1 MGTAG
6 VVRVVA
12 DSHALIWYVFG
23 DENGRLT
30 PTASE
35 ALAAADAGEGIAVSI
50 ASVIDLW
57 YVTQT
62 TGAVRTDQLA
72 AIVDLLNDAESSLDP
87 IPISANVVAAFGS
100 IPLPALRDPWDRLI
114 MATAIDLGV
123 PLVSADARI
132 AATGL
137 IEVLW

>member
-1 MGTAG
+1 
-6 VVRVVA
+6 
-12 DSHALIWYVFG
+12 
-23 DENGRLT
+23 
-30 PTASE
+30 
-35 ALAAADAGEGIAVSI
+35 VSI
-50 ASVIDLW
+50 APVIDLW

-62 TGAVRTDQLA
+62 TGAVRPDQLA

-87 IPISANVVAAFGS
+87 IPISANVADAFGA

-123 PLVSADARI
+123 PLVSADTRI

-137 IEVLW
+137 VEVLW

>member
-1 MGTAG
+1 M
-6 VVRVVA
+6 RVVA
-12 DSHALIWYVFG
+12 DSHALIWYLFG
-23 DENGRLT
+23 DEDGRLT

-35 ALAAADAGEGIAVSI
+35 ALGAADAGEGIAVSI

-62 TGAVRTDQLA
+62 TGAVRPEQLT
-72 AIVDLLNDAESSLDP
+72 AIVDLLHDPQSSLDP
-87 IPISANVVAAFGS
+87 IPINTNVVAAFGS
-100 IPLPALRDPWDRLI
+100 IPLSALRDPWDRLI
-114 MATAIDLGV
+114 MATAIELEA

-137 IEVLW
+137 VEVLW